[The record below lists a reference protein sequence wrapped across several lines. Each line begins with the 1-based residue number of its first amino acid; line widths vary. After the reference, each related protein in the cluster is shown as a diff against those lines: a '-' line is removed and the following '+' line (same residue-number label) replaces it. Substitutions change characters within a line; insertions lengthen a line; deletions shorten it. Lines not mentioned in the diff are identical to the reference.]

1 MPTDAATDES
11 HSHRIERIELRR
23 IRMELRAPI
32 VTAYGIEHE
41 RDALIV
47 RVTTDGADGW
57 GECAALTEPTYASE
71 YVDGAMHVI
80 VHHLAPRLGVA
91 ALRATDVRARLGAVV
106 GHNMAK
112 AALELAVLDSE
123 LRSSGRSLA
132 EHLDAT
138 RRRVAV
144 GVTIGINDDVDA
156 MLDDLAP
163 WVAAGYRHVKLKIK
177 PGVDVAPAQ
186 ALRAAHPRLTLALD
200 ANGSYGAA
208 QAIAALDHLGVDL
221 IEQPLAADDLLGHRA
236 LVREMVTPIG
246 LDESITSPGIAA
258 LAAQLGLCAA
268 MALKPGR
275 LGGILTTAA
284 LARNLH
290 AAGVATWIGGMY
302 ETGIGRAANVALAAL
317 DVVTMPADWSGSNR
331 YWNDDLTPP
340 LIPIDG
346 ELAVLDGPG
355 LGVSPISQRL
365 DEVTVERVE
374 LRPS

>member
-1 MPTDAATDES
+1 
-11 HSHRIERIELRR
+11 
-23 IRMELRAPI
+23 MEMRAPI
-32 VTAYGIEHE
+32 VTAYGVEHE

-47 RVTTDGADGW
+47 RVTTDDADGW

-71 YVDGAMHVI
+71 YVAGAMHVI
-80 VHHLAPRLGVA
+80 VHHLAPRLGGD
-91 ALRATDVRARLGAVV
+91 ALRATDVRARLGPVV

-112 AALELAVLDSE
+112 AALELAVLDAE
-123 LRSSGRSLA
+123 LRSCSQSLA
-132 EHLDAT
+132 TRLGAT
-138 RRRVAV
+138 RRSVAV

-163 WVAAGYRHVKLKIK
+163 WVAVGYRHVKLKIR
-177 PGVDVAPAQ
+177 PGVDVEPAR
-186 ALRAAHPRLTLALD
+186 ALRAAQPHVSLALD
-200 ANGSYGAA
+200 ANGSYDAA
-208 QAIAALDHLGVDL
+208 QATAALDHLGVAL
-221 IEQPLAADDLLGHRA
+221 IEQPLPADDFLGHRS

-246 LDESITSPGIAA
+246 LDESITSSGIAT
-258 LAAQLGLCAA
+258 LAAHRPRCAA

-302 ETGIGRAANVALAAL
+302 ETGIGRAANIALAAL
-317 DVVTMPADWSGSNR
+317 DVVTMPPDWSGSDR
-331 YWNDDLTPP
+331 YWSDDLTPP
-340 LIPIDG
+340 LIATDG
-346 ELAVLDGPG
+346 ELAVPDGTG